1 MTYSLGGGKEVATD
15 HSLRF
20 SLKESVWFQ
29 KGQEV
34 EELLSISLDP
44 DVEIEELEY
53 EVIVRGQLDLTGE
66 YIARQ
71 DDSAFSLRDLSPAK
85 SIDYVE
91 TREDGVNELVHS
103 FPLEISIPRNR
114 VKQVEELYVSIEEF
128 DYELKEN
135 GCLQLLADVSI
146 SGLCEGERI
155 HNEVQEEEVEREPEI
170 TVMNEEEVERAPEIA
185 VVNEEEVEREP
196 EITVVNEDKTQV
208 EVEEV
213 TVHTES
219 DGWEDYAFEP
229 FQLEARKEQELEE
242 EVEDLKEHEEE
253 EREEAKETTPQFE
266 LFGRKNFKK
275 EKEKEL
281 QEEVEAAYSQRD
293 ENALYLT
300 KLFTKEPEEEF
311 TKLRMYFVQEG
322 DTIESVA
329 ERYETSVQHLHRLNQ
344 TDEVYLTAGQIIYIP
359 VPRVKTK

>member
-44 DVEIEELEY
+44 DVEIEELDH

-66 YIARQ
+66 YVARQ
-71 DDSAFSLRDLSPAK
+71 DDSAYSLRELSPAK
-85 SIDYVE
+85 AIDYVE
-91 TREDGVNELVHS
+91 TRGDGVNELVHS

-114 VKQVEELYVSIEEF
+114 VKVIEELYVSIEEF

-135 GCLQLLADVSI
+135 GCLQLLADISI
-146 SGLCEGERI
+146 TGLCDEERT
-155 HNEVQEEEVEREPEI
+155 EDEEEE
-170 TVMNEEEVERAPEIA
+170 TVYAELEADSAEEDESRPVLHEEVP
-185 VVNEEEVEREP
+185 VY
-196 EITVVNEDKTQV
+196 K
-208 EVEEV
+208 
-213 TVHTES
+213 ES

-229 FQLEARKEQELEE
+229 FQLEERKEQEIEEEALEE
-242 EVEDLKEHEEE
+242 YELV
-253 EREEAKETTPQFE
+253 EREEEQEKTPQFE

-275 EKEKEL
+275 EKAKK
-281 QEEVEAAYSQRD
+281 QEEPEEEAYSQRD

-329 ERYETSVQHLHRLNQ
+329 ERYETTVQSLYRVNQ
-344 TDEVYLTAGQIIYIP
+344 SEDIYLTTGQIIYIP
-359 VPRVKTK
+359 VSKATVK

>member
-1 MTYSLGGGKEVATD
+1 MAAD

-34 EELLSISLDP
+34 DELLSISLDP
-44 DVEIEELEY
+44 DVEIEELDH

-66 YIARQ
+66 YVARQ
-71 DDSAFSLRDLSPAK
+71 DDSAYSLRELSPAK

-114 VKQVEELYVSIEEF
+114 VKVIEELYVSIEEF

-135 GCLQLLADVSI
+135 GCLQLLADISI
-146 SGLCEGERI
+146 TGLCDEERS
-155 HNEVQEEEVEREPEI
+155 EDEEE
-170 TVMNEEEVERAPEIA
+170 TVYADLEEDSAQEDENRPAPH
-185 VVNEEEVEREP
+185 
-196 EITVVNEDKTQV
+196 
-208 EVEEV
+208 VEEPKYK
-213 TVHTES
+213 ES
-219 DGWEDYAFEP
+219 DEWEDYAFEP
-229 FQLEARKEQELEE
+229 FQLEERKEQELEE
-242 EVEDLKEHEEE
+242 EKIEEHEFV
-253 EREEAKETTPQFE
+253 EREEEQETTPQFE
-266 LFGRKNFKK
+266 LFGRKDFKK
-275 EKEKEL
+275 EKAKK
-281 QEEVEAAYSQRD
+281 QEEQEEEYSQRD

-322 DTIESVA
+322 DTIESIA
-329 ERYETSVQHLHRLNQ
+329 DRYETSVQNLYRVNQ
-344 TDEVYLTAGQIIYIP
+344 TEDIFLNTGQIIYIP
-359 VPRVKTK
+359 VSRVKAK

>member
-44 DVEIEELEY
+44 DVEIEELDH

-66 YIARQ
+66 YVARQ
-71 DDSAFSLRDLSPAK
+71 DDSAYSLRELSPAK
-85 SIDYVE
+85 AIDYVE
-91 TREDGVNELVHS
+91 TRADGVNELVHS

-114 VKQVEELYVSIEEF
+114 VKVIEELYVSIEEF

-135 GCLQLLADVSI
+135 GCLQLLADISI
-146 SGLCEGERI
+146 TGLCDEERTEDEEEEMAYAELEADSAEEGESRPAP
-155 HNEVQEEEVEREPEI
+155 HEEVP
-170 TVMNEEEVERAPEIA
+170 AY
-185 VVNEEEVEREP
+185 
-196 EITVVNEDKTQV
+196 K
-208 EVEEV
+208 
-213 TVHTES
+213 ES

-229 FQLEARKEQELEE
+229 FQLEERKEQEI
-242 EVEDLKEHEEE
+242 EEE
-253 EREEAKETTPQFE
+253 EIEEEEIEEHEFAGREEEKETTPQFE

-275 EKEKEL
+275 EKAKK
-281 QEEVEAAYSQRD
+281 QEEPEEETYSQRD

-322 DTIESVA
+322 DTIEAVA
-329 ERYETSVQHLHRLNQ
+329 ERYETTVQNLHRVNQ
-344 TDEVYLTAGQIIYIP
+344 SEDIYLTTGQIIYIP
-359 VPRVKTK
+359 VSKAKVK

>member
-1 MTYSLGGGKEVATD
+1 MTYSLGGGKEVAAD

-44 DVEIEELEY
+44 DVEIEELDH

-66 YIARQ
+66 YVARK
-71 DDSAFSLRDLSPAK
+71 DDSAYSLRELSSAK

-114 VKQVEELYVSIEEF
+114 VKVIEELYVSIEEF

-135 GCLQLLADVSI
+135 GCLQLLADISI
-146 SGLCEGERI
+146 TGLCDEERS
-155 HNEVQEEEVEREPEI
+155 
-170 TVMNEEEVERAPEIA
+170 
-185 VVNEEEVEREP
+185 
-196 EITVVNEDKTQV
+196 ED
-208 EVEEV
+208 EVEEEE
-213 TVHTES
+213 TVYAELEEDSAQEDENRPVPHVEEPAYKES
-219 DGWEDYAFEP
+219 DEWEDYAFEP
-229 FQLEARKEQELEE
+229 FQLEERKEQELEE
-242 EVEDLKEHEEE
+242 EKIEEHEFV
-253 EREEAKETTPQFE
+253 EREEGQETTPQFE
-266 LFGRKNFKK
+266 LFGRKDFKK
-275 EKEKEL
+275 EKAKK
-281 QEEVEAAYSQRD
+281 QEEQEEEYSQRD

-322 DTIESVA
+322 DTIESIA
-329 ERYETSVQHLHRLNQ
+329 DRYETSVQNLYRVNQ
-344 TDEVYLTAGQIIYIP
+344 TEDIFLNTGQIIYIP
-359 VPRVKTK
+359 VSRVKTK

>member
-1 MTYSLGGGKEVATD
+1 MTTD

-44 DVEIEELEY
+44 DVEIEELDH

-66 YIARQ
+66 YVARQ
-71 DDSAFSLRDLSPAK
+71 DDSAYSLRDLSPAK

-114 VKQVEELYVSIEEF
+114 VKVIEELYVSIEEF

-135 GCLQLLADVSI
+135 GCLQLLADISI
-146 SGLCEGERI
+146 AGLCDEERI
-155 HNEVQEEEVEREPEI
+155 EDEEEEMAYSEL
-170 TVMNEEEVERAPEIA
+170 
-185 VVNEEEVEREP
+185 
-196 EITVVNEDKTQV
+196 EDDSAQEYETRPTPQV
-208 EVEEV
+208 EEPAYK
-213 TVHTES
+213 ES
-219 DGWEDYAFEP
+219 DEWEDYAFEP
-229 FQLEARKEQELEE
+229 FQLEERKEQE
-242 EVEDLKEHEEE
+242 VEEE
-253 EREEAKETTPQFE
+253 EIEEHEFGEREEEKETTPQFE
-266 LFGRKNFKK
+266 LFGRKDFKK
-275 EKEKEL
+275 EKAKK
-281 QEEVEAAYSQRD
+281 QEEQEEETYSQRD

-329 ERYETSVQHLHRLNQ
+329 DRYETSVQNLHRVNQ
-344 TDEVYLTAGQIIYIP
+344 TEDIYLTAGQIIYIP
-359 VPRVKTK
+359 VSRAKAK

>member
-1 MTYSLGGGKEVATD
+1 MATD

-44 DVEIEELEY
+44 DVEIEELDH

-66 YIARQ
+66 YVARQ
-71 DDSAFSLRDLSPAK
+71 DDSAYSLRDLSPAK

-114 VKQVEELYVSIEEF
+114 VKVIEELYVSIEEF

-135 GCLQLLADVSI
+135 GCLQLLADISI
-146 SGLCEGERI
+146 TGLCDEERI
-155 HNEVQEEEVEREPEI
+155 EDEEEETAYAEL
-170 TVMNEEEVERAPEIA
+170 
-185 VVNEEEVEREP
+185 
-196 EITVVNEDKTQV
+196 EDDSAQEYETRPTLQV
-208 EVEEV
+208 EEPAYK
-213 TVHTES
+213 ES
-219 DGWEDYAFEP
+219 DEWEDYAFEP
-229 FQLEARKEQELEE
+229 FQLEERKEQE
-242 EVEDLKEHEEE
+242 VEEE
-253 EREEAKETTPQFE
+253 EIEEHEFVEREEEQETTPQFE
-266 LFGRKNFKK
+266 LFGRKDFKK
-275 EKEKEL
+275 EKAKK
-281 QEEVEAAYSQRD
+281 QEEQEETYSQRD

-329 ERYETSVQHLHRLNQ
+329 DRYETSVQNLYRVNQ
-344 TDEVYLTAGQIIYIP
+344 TEDIYLTAGQIIYIP
-359 VPRVKTK
+359 VSRAKAK

>member
-66 YIARQ
+66 YVARQ

-135 GCLQLLADVSI
+135 GCLQLLADISI
-146 SGLCEGERI
+146 SGLCEDERI
-155 HNEVQEEEVEREPEI
+155 QNEVQEEEIENVEVDRTEEI
-170 TVMNEEEVERAPEIA
+170 KLVD
-185 VVNEEEVEREP
+185 
-196 EITVVNEDKTQV
+196 EDTLPV

-219 DGWEDYAFEP
+219 NGWEDYAFEP
-229 FQLEARKEQELEE
+229 FQLEERKEQELEE
-242 EVEDLKEHEEE
+242 EVEDLEEHEEE
-253 EREEAKETTPQFE
+253 EREEEAKETTPQFE
-266 LFGRKNFKK
+266 FFGRKDFQKK
-275 EKEKEL
+275 KEKEL
-281 QEEVEAAYSQRD
+281 QEEAEAAYSQRD

-329 ERYETSVQHLHRLNQ
+329 DRYETSVQHLHRVNQ
-344 TDEVYLTAGQIIYIP
+344 TDDVYLTAGQIIYIP
-359 VPRVKTK
+359 VSKAKTK

>member
-44 DVEIEELEY
+44 DVEIEELDH

-66 YIARQ
+66 YVARQ
-71 DDSAFSLRDLSPAK
+71 DDSAYSLRDLSPAK

-114 VKQVEELYVSIEEF
+114 VKVIKELYVSIEEF

-135 GCLQLLADVSI
+135 GCLQLLADISI
-146 SGLCEGERI
+146 TGLCDEERI
-155 HNEVQEEEVEREPEI
+155 EDEEQEEETAYTELEVDSAQ
-170 TVMNEEEVERAPEIA
+170 EEENRPT
-185 VVNEEEVEREP
+185 P
-196 EITVVNEDKTQV
+196 H
-208 EVEEV
+208 VEEPAYK
-213 TVHTES
+213 ES
-219 DGWEDYAFEP
+219 DEWEDYAFEP
-229 FQLEARKEQELEE
+229 FQLEERKEQE
-242 EVEDLKEHEEE
+242 VEEE
-253 EREEAKETTPQFE
+253 EIEEHEFVEREEEKETTPQFE
-266 LFGRKNFKK
+266 LFGRKDFKK
-275 EKEKEL
+275 EQAKK
-281 QEEVEAAYSQRD
+281 QEEQEEETYSQRD

-329 ERYETSVQHLHRLNQ
+329 ERYETSVQNLYRVNQ
-344 TDEVYLTAGQIIYIP
+344 TEDIYLTTGQIIYIP
-359 VPRVKTK
+359 VSRAKAK

>member
-91 TREDGVNELVHS
+91 MREDGVNELVHS

-155 HNEVQEEEVEREPEI
+155 QNEVQEEEVEREPEI

-196 EITVVNEDKTQV
+196 EITVVNEDKTPV

-229 FQLEARKEQELEE
+229 FQLEARKEQELE

>member
-1 MTYSLGGGKEVATD
+1 MTYSLGGGKEVATE

-44 DVEIEELEY
+44 DVEIEELDH

-66 YIARQ
+66 YVARQ
-71 DDSAFSLRDLSPAK
+71 DDSAYSLRDLSPAK

-114 VKQVEELYVSIEEF
+114 VKVIEELYVSIEEF

-135 GCLQLLADVSI
+135 GCLQLLADISI
-146 SGLCEGERI
+146 TGLCDEERI
-155 HNEVQEEEVEREPEI
+155 EDEEE
-170 TVMNEEEVERAPEIA
+170 EEETAYVEL
-185 VVNEEEVEREP
+185 EVDSAQ
-196 EITVVNEDKTQV
+196 EDENRPTPQV
-208 EVEEV
+208 EEPAYK
-213 TVHTES
+213 ES
-219 DGWEDYAFEP
+219 DEWEDYAFEP
-229 FQLEARKEQELEE
+229 FQLEERKEQE
-242 EVEDLKEHEEE
+242 VEEE
-253 EREEAKETTPQFE
+253 EIEEHEFVEREEEKETTPQFE
-266 LFGRKNFKK
+266 LFGRKDFKK
-275 EKEKEL
+275 EKAKK
-281 QEEVEAAYSQRD
+281 QEEQEEETYSQRD

-329 ERYETSVQHLHRLNQ
+329 ERYETSVQNLYRVNQ
-344 TDEVYLTAGQIIYIP
+344 TEDIYLTTGQIIYIP
-359 VPRVKTK
+359 VSRAKAK

>member
-44 DVEIEELEY
+44 DVEIEELDH

-66 YIARQ
+66 YVARQ
-71 DDSAFSLRDLSPAK
+71 DDSAYSLRDLSPAK

-114 VKQVEELYVSIEEF
+114 VKVIEELYVSIEEF

-135 GCLQLLADVSI
+135 GCLQLLADISI
-146 SGLCEGERI
+146 TGLCDEERI
-155 HNEVQEEEVEREPEI
+155 EDEEE
-170 TVMNEEEVERAPEIA
+170 EEEKETAYAEL
-185 VVNEEEVEREP
+185 EVDSAQ
-196 EITVVNEDKTQV
+196 EDENRPTPQV
-208 EVEEV
+208 EEPAYK
-213 TVHTES
+213 ES
-219 DGWEDYAFEP
+219 DEWEDYAFEP
-229 FQLEARKEQELEE
+229 FQLEERKEQE
-242 EVEDLKEHEEE
+242 VEEE
-253 EREEAKETTPQFE
+253 EIEEHEFVEREEEKETTPQFE
-266 LFGRKNFKK
+266 LFGRKDFKK
-275 EKEKEL
+275 EKAKK
-281 QEEVEAAYSQRD
+281 QEEQEEETYSQRD

-329 ERYETSVQHLHRLNQ
+329 ERYETSVQNLYRVNQ
-344 TDEVYLTAGQIIYIP
+344 TEDIYLTTGQIIYIP
-359 VPRVKTK
+359 VSRAKAK

>member
-1 MTYSLGGGKEVATD
+1 MATD

-44 DVEIEELEY
+44 DVEIEELDH

-66 YIARQ
+66 YVARQ
-71 DDSAFSLRDLSPAK
+71 DDSAYSLRDLSPAK

-114 VKQVEELYVSIEEF
+114 VKVIEELYVSIEEF

-135 GCLQLLADVSI
+135 GCLQLLADISI
-146 SGLCEGERI
+146 TGLCDEERI
-155 HNEVQEEEVEREPEI
+155 EDEEEETAYAEL
-170 TVMNEEEVERAPEIA
+170 
-185 VVNEEEVEREP
+185 
-196 EITVVNEDKTQV
+196 EDDAAQEYETRPTPQV
-208 EVEEV
+208 EEPAYK
-213 TVHTES
+213 ES
-219 DGWEDYAFEP
+219 DEWEDYAFEP
-229 FQLEARKEQELEE
+229 FQLEERKEQE
-242 EVEDLKEHEEE
+242 VEEE
-253 EREEAKETTPQFE
+253 EIEEHEFVEREEEKETTPQFE
-266 LFGRKNFKK
+266 LFGRKDFKK
-275 EKEKEL
+275 EKEKKKK
-281 QEEVEAAYSQRD
+281 QEEQEEEAYSQRD

-329 ERYETSVQHLHRLNQ
+329 DRYETSVQNLYRVNQ
-344 TDEVYLTAGQIIYIP
+344 TEDIYLTVGQIIYIP
-359 VPRVKTK
+359 VSRAKAK

>member
-1 MTYSLGGGKEVATD
+1 MATD

-44 DVEIEELEY
+44 DVEIEELDH

-66 YIARQ
+66 YVARQ
-71 DDSAFSLRDLSPAK
+71 DDSAYSLRELSPAK
-85 SIDYVE
+85 AIDYVE
-91 TREDGVNELVHS
+91 TRGDGVNELVHS

-114 VKQVEELYVSIEEF
+114 VKVIEELYVSIEEF

-135 GCLQLLADVSI
+135 GCLQLLADISI
-146 SGLCEGERI
+146 TGLCDEERT
-155 HNEVQEEEVEREPEI
+155 EDEEEE
-170 TVMNEEEVERAPEIA
+170 TVYAELEADSAEEDESRPVLHEEVP
-185 VVNEEEVEREP
+185 VY
-196 EITVVNEDKTQV
+196 K
-208 EVEEV
+208 
-213 TVHTES
+213 ES

-229 FQLEARKEQELEE
+229 FQLEERKEQEIEEEALEE
-242 EVEDLKEHEEE
+242 HELV
-253 EREEAKETTPQFE
+253 EREEEQEKTPQFE

-275 EKEKEL
+275 EKAKK
-281 QEEVEAAYSQRD
+281 QEEPEEEAYSQRD

-329 ERYETSVQHLHRLNQ
+329 ERYETTVQSLYRVNQ
-344 TDEVYLTAGQIIYIP
+344 SEDIYLTTGQIIYIP
-359 VPRVKTK
+359 VSKATVK

>member
-1 MTYSLGGGKEVATD
+1 MATD

-44 DVEIEELEY
+44 DVEIEELDH

-66 YIARQ
+66 YVARQ
-71 DDSAFSLRDLSPAK
+71 DDSAYSLRDLSPAK

-114 VKQVEELYVSIEEF
+114 VKVIEELYVSIEEF

-135 GCLQLLADVSI
+135 GCLQLLADISI
-146 SGLCEGERI
+146 TGLCDEERI
-155 HNEVQEEEVEREPEI
+155 EDEEEEKETAYAEL
-170 TVMNEEEVERAPEIA
+170 EVDSAQ
-185 VVNEEEVEREP
+185 
-196 EITVVNEDKTQV
+196 EDENRPTPQV
-208 EVEEV
+208 EEPAYK
-213 TVHTES
+213 ES
-219 DGWEDYAFEP
+219 DEWEDYAFEP
-229 FQLEARKEQELEE
+229 FQLEERKEQE
-242 EVEDLKEHEEE
+242 VEEE
-253 EREEAKETTPQFE
+253 EIEEHEFVEREEEKETTPQFE
-266 LFGRKNFKK
+266 LFGRKDFKK
-275 EKEKEL
+275 EKAKK
-281 QEEVEAAYSQRD
+281 QEEQEEETYSQRD

-329 ERYETSVQHLHRLNQ
+329 ERYETSVQNLYRVNQ
-344 TDEVYLTAGQIIYIP
+344 TEDIYLTTGQIIYIP
-359 VPRVKTK
+359 VSRAKAK

>member
-44 DVEIEELEY
+44 DVEIEELDH

-66 YIARQ
+66 YVARQ
-71 DDSAFSLRDLSPAK
+71 DDSAYSLRDLSPAK

-114 VKQVEELYVSIEEF
+114 VKVIEELYVSIEEF

-135 GCLQLLADVSI
+135 GCLQLLADISI
-146 SGLCEGERI
+146 TGLCDEERI
-155 HNEVQEEEVEREPEI
+155 EDEEE
-170 TVMNEEEVERAPEIA
+170 EEEKEKETAYAEL
-185 VVNEEEVEREP
+185 EVDSAQ
-196 EITVVNEDKTQV
+196 EDENRPTPQV
-208 EVEEV
+208 EEPAYK
-213 TVHTES
+213 ES
-219 DGWEDYAFEP
+219 DEWEDYAFEP
-229 FQLEARKEQELEE
+229 FQLEERKEQE
-242 EVEDLKEHEEE
+242 VEEE
-253 EREEAKETTPQFE
+253 EIEEHEFVEREEEKETTPQFE
-266 LFGRKNFKK
+266 LFGRKDFKK
-275 EKEKEL
+275 EKAKK
-281 QEEVEAAYSQRD
+281 QEEQEEETYSQRD

-329 ERYETSVQHLHRLNQ
+329 ERYETSVQNLYRVNQ
-344 TDEVYLTAGQIIYIP
+344 TEDIYLTTGQIIYIP
-359 VPRVKTK
+359 VSRAKAK

>member
-1 MTYSLGGGKEVATD
+1 MTTD

-44 DVEIEELEY
+44 DVEIEELDH

-66 YIARQ
+66 YVARQ
-71 DDSAFSLRDLSPAK
+71 DDSAYSLRDLSPAK

-114 VKQVEELYVSIEEF
+114 VKVIEELYVSIEEF

-135 GCLQLLADVSI
+135 GCLQLLADISI
-146 SGLCEGERI
+146 TGLCDEERI
-155 HNEVQEEEVEREPEI
+155 EDEEEEMAYAEL
-170 TVMNEEEVERAPEIA
+170 
-185 VVNEEEVEREP
+185 
-196 EITVVNEDKTQV
+196 EDDSAQEYETRPTPQV
-208 EVEEV
+208 EEPAYK
-213 TVHTES
+213 ES
-219 DGWEDYAFEP
+219 DEWEDYAFEP
-229 FQLEARKEQELEE
+229 FQLEERKEQE
-242 EVEDLKEHEEE
+242 VEEE
-253 EREEAKETTPQFE
+253 EIEEHEFGEREEEKETTPQFE
-266 LFGRKNFKK
+266 LFGRKDFKK
-275 EKEKEL
+275 EKAKK
-281 QEEVEAAYSQRD
+281 QEEQEEETYSQRD

-329 ERYETSVQHLHRLNQ
+329 DRYETSVQNLHRVNQ
-344 TDEVYLTAGQIIYIP
+344 TEDIYLTAGQIIYIP
-359 VPRVKTK
+359 VSRAKAK

>member
-44 DVEIEELEY
+44 DVEIEELDH

-66 YIARQ
+66 YVARQ
-71 DDSAFSLRDLSPAK
+71 DDSAYSLRELSPAK
-85 SIDYVE
+85 AIDYVE

-114 VKQVEELYVSIEEF
+114 VKVIEELYVSIEEF

-135 GCLQLLADVSI
+135 GCLQLLADLSI
-146 SGLCEGERI
+146 TGLCDEERT
-155 HNEVQEEEVEREPEI
+155 EDEEEETAYAELEDVSAEEDENRPAPH
-170 TVMNEEEVERAPEIA
+170 EEVPAY
-185 VVNEEEVEREP
+185 
-196 EITVVNEDKTQV
+196 K
-208 EVEEV
+208 
-213 TVHTES
+213 ES

-229 FQLEARKEQELEE
+229 FQLEERKEQEI
-242 EVEDLKEHEEE
+242 EEE
-253 EREEAKETTPQFE
+253 ELEEHEFVGREEEKETTPQFE

-275 EKEKEL
+275 EKAKK
-281 QEEVEAAYSQRD
+281 QEEPEEEAYSQRD

-300 KLFTKEPEEEF
+300 KIFTKEPEEEF

-329 ERYETSVQHLHRLNQ
+329 ERYETTVQNLYRVNQ
-344 TDEVYLTAGQIIYIP
+344 SEDIYLTTGQIIYIP
-359 VPRVKTK
+359 VSKAKVK

>member
-1 MTYSLGGGKEVATD
+1 MATD

-44 DVEIEELEY
+44 DVEIEELDH
-53 EVIVRGQLDLTGE
+53 EVIVKGQLDLTGE
-66 YIARQ
+66 YVARQ
-71 DDSAFSLRDLSPAK
+71 DDSAYSLRDLSPAK

-114 VKQVEELYVSIEEF
+114 VKVIEELYVSIEEF

-135 GCLQLLADVSI
+135 GCLQLLADISI
-146 SGLCEGERI
+146 TGLCDEERI
-155 HNEVQEEEVEREPEI
+155 EDEEEEKETAYAEL
-170 TVMNEEEVERAPEIA
+170 EVDSAQ
-185 VVNEEEVEREP
+185 
-196 EITVVNEDKTQV
+196 EDENRPTPQV
-208 EVEEV
+208 EEPAYK
-213 TVHTES
+213 ES
-219 DGWEDYAFEP
+219 DEWEDYAFEP
-229 FQLEARKEQELEE
+229 FQLEERKEQE
-242 EVEDLKEHEEE
+242 VEEE
-253 EREEAKETTPQFE
+253 EIEEHEFVEREEEKETTPQFE
-266 LFGRKNFKK
+266 LFGRKDFKK
-275 EKEKEL
+275 EKAKK
-281 QEEVEAAYSQRD
+281 QEEQEEETYSQRD

-329 ERYETSVQHLHRLNQ
+329 ERYETSVQNLYRVNQ
-344 TDEVYLTAGQIIYIP
+344 TEDIYLTTGQIIYIP
-359 VPRVKTK
+359 VSRAKAK

>member
-1 MTYSLGGGKEVATD
+1 MATD

-44 DVEIEELEY
+44 DVEIEELDH

-66 YIARQ
+66 YVARQ
-71 DDSAFSLRDLSPAK
+71 DDSAYSLRDLSPAK

-114 VKQVEELYVSIEEF
+114 VKVIEELYVSIEEF

-135 GCLQLLADVSI
+135 GCLQLLADISI
-146 SGLCEGERI
+146 TGLCDEERI
-155 HNEVQEEEVEREPEI
+155 EDEEEETAYAEL
-170 TVMNEEEVERAPEIA
+170 
-185 VVNEEEVEREP
+185 
-196 EITVVNEDKTQV
+196 EDDSAQEYETRPTPQV
-208 EVEEV
+208 EEPAYK
-213 TVHTES
+213 ES
-219 DGWEDYAFEP
+219 DEWEDYAFEP
-229 FQLEARKEQELEE
+229 FQLEERKEQEVEE
-242 EVEDLKEHEEE
+242 EGIEEHELV
-253 EREEAKETTPQFE
+253 EREEEQETTPQFE
-266 LFGRKNFKK
+266 LFGRKDFKK
-275 EKEKEL
+275 EQAKKQEV
-281 QEEVEAAYSQRD
+281 QEEETYSQRD

-329 ERYETSVQHLHRLNQ
+329 DRYETSVQNLYRVNQ
-344 TDEVYLTAGQIIYIP
+344 TEDIYLTAGQIIYIP
-359 VPRVKTK
+359 VSRAKAK

>member
-44 DVEIEELEY
+44 DVEIEELDH

-66 YIARQ
+66 YVARQ
-71 DDSAFSLRDLSPAK
+71 DDSAYSLRDLSPAK

-114 VKQVEELYVSIEEF
+114 VKVIEELYVSIEEF

-135 GCLQLLADVSI
+135 GCLQLLADISI
-146 SGLCEGERI
+146 TGLCDEERI
-155 HNEVQEEEVEREPEI
+155 EDEEEEKETAYAEL
-170 TVMNEEEVERAPEIA
+170 EVDSAQ
-185 VVNEEEVEREP
+185 
-196 EITVVNEDKTQV
+196 EDENRPTPQV
-208 EVEEV
+208 EEPAYK
-213 TVHTES
+213 ES
-219 DGWEDYAFEP
+219 DEWEDYAFEP
-229 FQLEARKEQELEE
+229 FQLEERKEQE
-242 EVEDLKEHEEE
+242 VEEE
-253 EREEAKETTPQFE
+253 EIEEHEFVEREEEKETTPQFE
-266 LFGRKNFKK
+266 LFGRKDFKK
-275 EKEKEL
+275 EKAKK
-281 QEEVEAAYSQRD
+281 QEEQEEEYSQRD

-329 ERYETSVQHLHRLNQ
+329 ERYETSVQNLYRVNQ
-344 TDEVYLTAGQIIYIP
+344 TEDIYLTTGQIIYIP
-359 VPRVKTK
+359 VSRAKAK

>member
-1 MTYSLGGGKEVATD
+1 MAID

-44 DVEIEELEY
+44 DVEIEELDH

-66 YIARQ
+66 YVARQ
-71 DDSAFSLRDLSPAK
+71 DDSAYSLRELSPAK

-114 VKQVEELYVSIEEF
+114 VKVIEELYVSIEEF

-135 GCLQLLADVSI
+135 GCLQLLADISI
-146 SGLCEGERI
+146 TGLCDEERI
-155 HNEVQEEEVEREPEI
+155 EDAEDEEDEMAYAELEVDSAQEDENRP
-170 TVMNEEEVERAPEIA
+170 TPH
-185 VVNEEEVEREP
+185 
-196 EITVVNEDKTQV
+196 
-208 EVEEV
+208 VEEPAYK
-213 TVHTES
+213 ES
-219 DGWEDYAFEP
+219 DEWEDYAFEP
-229 FQLEARKEQELEE
+229 FQLEERKEQE
-242 EVEDLKEHEEE
+242 VEEE
-253 EREEAKETTPQFE
+253 ELEEHEFAGREEEQETTPQFE
-266 LFGRKNFKK
+266 LFGRKDFKK
-275 EKEKEL
+275 EKAKK
-281 QEEVEAAYSQRD
+281 QEEQEEAAYSQRD

-300 KLFTKEPEEEF
+300 KIFTKEPEEEF

-329 ERYETSVQHLHRLNQ
+329 ERYETSIQNLYRVNQ
-344 TDEVYLTAGQIIYIP
+344 TEDIYLTTGQIIYIP
-359 VPRVKTK
+359 VSKAKAK

>member
-1 MTYSLGGGKEVATD
+1 MATD

-44 DVEIEELEY
+44 DVEIEELDH

-66 YIARQ
+66 YVARQ
-71 DDSAFSLRDLSPAK
+71 DDSAYSLRDLSPAK

-114 VKQVEELYVSIEEF
+114 VKVIEELYVSIEEF

-135 GCLQLLADVSI
+135 GCLQLLADISI
-146 SGLCEGERI
+146 TGLCDEERI
-155 HNEVQEEEVEREPEI
+155 EDEEEEPAYAELEADSVQEDENRP
-170 TVMNEEEVERAPEIA
+170 TP
-185 VVNEEEVEREP
+185 
-196 EITVVNEDKTQV
+196 QV
-208 EVEEV
+208 EEPAYK
-213 TVHTES
+213 ES
-219 DGWEDYAFEP
+219 DEWEDYAFEP
-229 FQLEARKEQELEE
+229 FQLEERKEQEV
-242 EVEDLKEHEEE
+242 EVDEIEEHEFV
-253 EREEAKETTPQFE
+253 EREEEKETTPQFE
-266 LFGRKNFKK
+266 FFGRKDFKK
-275 EKEKEL
+275 EKAKK
-281 QEEVEAAYSQRD
+281 QEEQEEETYSQRD

-329 ERYETSVQHLHRLNQ
+329 ERYETSVQNLYRVNQ
-344 TDEVYLTAGQIIYIP
+344 TEDIYLTTGQIIYIP
-359 VPRVKTK
+359 VTRAKAK

>member
-1 MTYSLGGGKEVATD
+1 MTYSLGGGKEVAAD

-34 EELLSISLDP
+34 DELLSISLDP
-44 DVEIEELEY
+44 DVEIEELDH

-66 YIARQ
+66 YVARQ
-71 DDSAFSLRDLSPAK
+71 DDSAYSLRELSPAK

-114 VKQVEELYVSIEEF
+114 VKVIEELYVSIEEF

-135 GCLQLLADVSI
+135 GCLQLLADISI
-146 SGLCEGERI
+146 TGLCDEERS
-155 HNEVQEEEVEREPEI
+155 EDEEE
-170 TVMNEEEVERAPEIA
+170 TVYAELEEDSAQEDENRPAPH
-185 VVNEEEVEREP
+185 
-196 EITVVNEDKTQV
+196 
-208 EVEEV
+208 VEEP
-213 TVHTES
+213 TYKES
-219 DGWEDYAFEP
+219 DEWEDYAFEP
-229 FQLEARKEQELEE
+229 FQLEERKEQELEE
-242 EVEDLKEHEEE
+242 EKIEEHEFV
-253 EREEAKETTPQFE
+253 EREEEQETTPQFE
-266 LFGRKNFKK
+266 LFGRKDFKK
-275 EKEKEL
+275 EKAKK
-281 QEEVEAAYSQRD
+281 QEEQEEEYSQRD

-322 DTIESVA
+322 DTIESIA
-329 ERYETSVQHLHRLNQ
+329 DRYETSVQNLYRVNQ
-344 TDEVYLTAGQIIYIP
+344 TEDIFLNTGQIIYIP
-359 VPRVKTK
+359 VSRVKAK

>member
-1 MTYSLGGGKEVATD
+1 MTYSLRGGKEVALD

-44 DVEIEELEY
+44 DVEIEELDH

-66 YIARQ
+66 YVARQ
-71 DDSAFSLRDLSPAK
+71 EDSAYSLRELSPAK

-114 VKQVEELYVSIEEF
+114 VKVIEELYVSIEEF

-135 GCLQLLADVSI
+135 GCLQLLADISI
-146 SGLCEGERI
+146 TGLCDEERIEDEEEETADAELEDDSAEEGENRPAS
-155 HNEVQEEEVEREPEI
+155 H
-170 TVMNEEEVERAPEIA
+170 
-185 VVNEEEVEREP
+185 
-196 EITVVNEDKTQV
+196 
-208 EVEEV
+208 VEEPAYK
-213 TVHTES
+213 ES
-219 DGWEDYAFEP
+219 DEWEDYAFEP
-229 FQLEARKEQELEE
+229 FQLEERKEQELEE
-242 EVEDLKEHEEE
+242 EEIEEYE
-253 EREEAKETTPQFE
+253 FVEREEEKEPTPQFE
-266 LFGRKNFKK
+266 FFGRKDFKK
-275 EKEKEL
+275 EKAKKQEE
-281 QEEVEAAYSQRD
+281 QEEVYSQRD

-329 ERYETSVQHLHRLNQ
+329 ERYETSIQNLYRVNQ
-344 TDEVYLTAGQIIYIP
+344 TEDIYLTTGQIIYIP
-359 VPRVKTK
+359 VSRAKAK

>member
-44 DVEIEELEY
+44 DVEIEELDH

-66 YIARQ
+66 YVARQ
-71 DDSAFSLRDLSPAK
+71 DDSAYSLRDLSPAK

-114 VKQVEELYVSIEEF
+114 VKVIEELYVSIEEF

-135 GCLQLLADVSI
+135 GCLQLLADISI
-146 SGLCEGERI
+146 TGLCDEERI
-155 HNEVQEEEVEREPEI
+155 EDEEE
-170 TVMNEEEVERAPEIA
+170 EEE
-185 VVNEEEVEREP
+185 EETAYAELEVDSAQ
-196 EITVVNEDKTQV
+196 EDENRPTPQV
-208 EVEEV
+208 EEPAYK
-213 TVHTES
+213 ES
-219 DGWEDYAFEP
+219 DEWEDYAFEP
-229 FQLEARKEQELEE
+229 FQLEERKEQE
-242 EVEDLKEHEEE
+242 VEEE
-253 EREEAKETTPQFE
+253 EIEEHEFVEREEEKETTPQFE
-266 LFGRKNFKK
+266 LFGRKDFKK
-275 EKEKEL
+275 EKAKK
-281 QEEVEAAYSQRD
+281 QEEQEEETYSQRD

-322 DTIESVA
+322 DTIESIA
-329 ERYETSVQHLHRLNQ
+329 DRYETSVQNLYRVNQ
-344 TDEVYLTAGQIIYIP
+344 TEDIFLNTGQIIYIP
-359 VPRVKTK
+359 VSRVKAK

>member
-1 MTYSLGGGKEVATD
+1 METD

-44 DVEIEELEY
+44 DVEIEELDH

-66 YIARQ
+66 YVARQ
-71 DDSAFSLRDLSPAK
+71 DDSAYSLRELSPAK

-114 VKQVEELYVSIEEF
+114 VKVIEELYVSIEEF

-135 GCLQLLADVSI
+135 GCLQLLADISI
-146 SGLCEGERI
+146 TGLCDEERI
-155 HNEVQEEEVEREPEI
+155 EDEEEETTDAELEDDSA
-170 TVMNEEEVERAPEIA
+170 EEDENRPAPH
-185 VVNEEEVEREP
+185 
-196 EITVVNEDKTQV
+196 
-208 EVEEV
+208 VEEP
-213 TVHTES
+213 TYKES
-219 DGWEDYAFEP
+219 DEWEDYAFEP
-229 FQLEARKEQELEE
+229 FQLEERREQELEE
-242 EVEDLKEHEEE
+242 EELEEHEFV
-253 EREEAKETTPQFE
+253 EREEGQETTPQFE

-275 EKEKEL
+275 EKSKE
-281 QEEVEAAYSQRD
+281 QEEQEEQEAAAYSQRD

-300 KLFTKEPEEEF
+300 KIFTKEPEEEF

-329 ERYETSVQHLHRLNQ
+329 ERYETSVQNLYRVNQ
-344 TDEVYLTAGQIIYIP
+344 TEDIYLTAGQIIYIP
-359 VPRVKTK
+359 VSRAKAK

>member
-44 DVEIEELEY
+44 DVEIEELDH

-66 YIARQ
+66 YVARQ
-71 DDSAFSLRDLSPAK
+71 DDSAYSLRELSPAK
-85 SIDYVE
+85 AIDYVE

-114 VKQVEELYVSIEEF
+114 VKVIEELYVSIEEF

-135 GCLQLLADVSI
+135 GCLQLLADISI
-146 SGLCEGERI
+146 TGLCDEERT
-155 HNEVQEEEVEREPEI
+155 EDEEEE
-170 TVMNEEEVERAPEIA
+170 TVYAELEGDSAEENENRPTQYEEVPAY
-185 VVNEEEVEREP
+185 
-196 EITVVNEDKTQV
+196 K
-208 EVEEV
+208 
-213 TVHTES
+213 ES

-229 FQLEARKEQELEE
+229 FQLEERKEQEI
-242 EVEDLKEHEEE
+242 EEE
-253 EREEAKETTPQFE
+253 ELEEHEFAGREEEKETTPQFE

-275 EKEKEL
+275 EKAKK
-281 QEEVEAAYSQRD
+281 QEEPEEEAYSQRD

-329 ERYETSVQHLHRLNQ
+329 ERYETTIQNLYRVNQ
-344 TDEVYLTAGQIIYIP
+344 SEDIYLTTGQIIYIP
-359 VPRVKTK
+359 VSKAKAK

>member
-44 DVEIEELEY
+44 DVEIEELDH

-66 YIARQ
+66 YVARQ
-71 DDSAFSLRDLSPAK
+71 DDSAYSLRDLSPAK

-114 VKQVEELYVSIEEF
+114 VKVIEELYVSIEEF

-135 GCLQLLADVSI
+135 GCLQLLADISI
-146 SGLCEGERI
+146 TGLCDEERI
-155 HNEVQEEEVEREPEI
+155 EDEEEETAYAELEDDSA
-170 TVMNEEEVERAPEIA
+170 EEYETRPT
-185 VVNEEEVEREP
+185 P
-196 EITVVNEDKTQV
+196 H
-208 EVEEV
+208 VEEP
-213 TVHTES
+213 TYKES
-219 DGWEDYAFEP
+219 DEWEDYAFEP
-229 FQLEARKEQELEE
+229 FQLEERKEQE
-242 EVEDLKEHEEE
+242 VEEE
-253 EREEAKETTPQFE
+253 EIEEHEFVEREEEKETTPQFE
-266 LFGRKNFKK
+266 LFGRKDFKK
-275 EKEKEL
+275 EKEKKKK
-281 QEEVEAAYSQRD
+281 QEEQEEEAYSQRD

-300 KLFTKEPEEEF
+300 KIFTKEPEEEF

-329 ERYETSVQHLHRLNQ
+329 DRYETSVQNLYRVNQ
-344 TDEVYLTAGQIIYIP
+344 TEDIYLTAGQIIYIP
-359 VPRVKTK
+359 VSRAKAK

>member
-44 DVEIEELEY
+44 DVEIEELDH

-66 YIARQ
+66 YVARQ
-71 DDSAFSLRDLSPAK
+71 DDSAYSLRDLSPAK

-114 VKQVEELYVSIEEF
+114 VKVIEELYVSIEEF

-135 GCLQLLADVSI
+135 GCLQLLADISI
-146 SGLCEGERI
+146 TGLCDEERI
-155 HNEVQEEEVEREPEI
+155 EDEEEETAYAEL
-170 TVMNEEEVERAPEIA
+170 
-185 VVNEEEVEREP
+185 
-196 EITVVNEDKTQV
+196 EDDSEQEYENRPTPQV
-208 EVEEV
+208 EEPAYK
-213 TVHTES
+213 ES
-219 DGWEDYAFEP
+219 DEWEDYAFEP
-229 FQLEARKEQELEE
+229 FQLEERKEQEV
-242 EVEDLKEHEEE
+242 EVDEIEEHEFV
-253 EREEAKETTPQFE
+253 EREEEKETTPQFE
-266 LFGRKNFKK
+266 LFGRKDFKK
-275 EKEKEL
+275 EKAKK
-281 QEEVEAAYSQRD
+281 QEEQEEETYSQRD

-329 ERYETSVQHLHRLNQ
+329 ERYETSVQNLYRVNQ
-344 TDEVYLTAGQIIYIP
+344 TEDIYLTTGQIIYIP
-359 VPRVKTK
+359 VTRAKAK

>member
-1 MTYSLGGGKEVATD
+1 MATD

-44 DVEIEELEY
+44 DVEIEELDH

-66 YIARQ
+66 YVARQ
-71 DDSAFSLRDLSPAK
+71 DDSAYSLRDLSPAK

-114 VKQVEELYVSIEEF
+114 VKVIEELYVSIEEF

-135 GCLQLLADVSI
+135 GCLQLLADISI
-146 SGLCEGERI
+146 TGLCDEERI
-155 HNEVQEEEVEREPEI
+155 EDEEEETAYAEL
-170 TVMNEEEVERAPEIA
+170 
-185 VVNEEEVEREP
+185 
-196 EITVVNEDKTQV
+196 EDDSAQEYETRPTPQV
-208 EVEEV
+208 EEPAYK
-213 TVHTES
+213 ES
-219 DGWEDYAFEP
+219 DEWEDYAFEP
-229 FQLEARKEQELEE
+229 FQLEERKEQE
-242 EVEDLKEHEEE
+242 VEEE
-253 EREEAKETTPQFE
+253 EIEEHEFVEREEEQETTPQFE
-266 LFGRKNFKK
+266 LFGRKDFKK
-275 EKEKEL
+275 EKAKK
-281 QEEVEAAYSQRD
+281 QEEQEEETYSQRD

-329 ERYETSVQHLHRLNQ
+329 DRYETSVQNLYRVNQ
-344 TDEVYLTAGQIIYIP
+344 TEDIYLTAGQIIYIP
-359 VPRVKTK
+359 VSRAKAK

>member
-1 MTYSLGGGKEVATD
+1 MATD

-44 DVEIEELEY
+44 DVEIEELDH

-66 YIARQ
+66 YVARQ
-71 DDSAFSLRDLSPAK
+71 DDSAYSLRDLSPAK

-114 VKQVEELYVSIEEF
+114 VKVIEELYVSIEEF

-135 GCLQLLADVSI
+135 GCLQLLADISI
-146 SGLCEGERI
+146 TGLCDEERI
-155 HNEVQEEEVEREPEI
+155 EDEEEETAYAEL
-170 TVMNEEEVERAPEIA
+170 
-185 VVNEEEVEREP
+185 
-196 EITVVNEDKTQV
+196 EDDSAQEYETRPTPQV
-208 EVEEV
+208 EEPAYK
-213 TVHTES
+213 ES
-219 DGWEDYAFEP
+219 DEWEDYAFEP
-229 FQLEARKEQELEE
+229 FQLEERKEQEVEE
-242 EVEDLKEHEEE
+242 AEIEEHEFV
-253 EREEAKETTPQFE
+253 EREEEKETTPQFE
-266 LFGRKNFKK
+266 LFGRKDFKK
-275 EKEKEL
+275 EKEKKKK
-281 QEEVEAAYSQRD
+281 QEEQEEEAYSQRD

-300 KLFTKEPEEEF
+300 KIFTKEPEEEF

-329 ERYETSVQHLHRLNQ
+329 DRYETSVQNLYRINQ
-344 TDEVYLTAGQIIYIP
+344 TEDIYLTAGQIIYIP
-359 VPRVKTK
+359 VSRAKAK

>member
-1 MTYSLGGGKEVATD
+1 MTYSLGGGKEVAAD

-44 DVEIEELEY
+44 DVEIEELDH

-66 YIARQ
+66 YVARQ
-71 DDSAFSLRDLSPAK
+71 DDSAYSLRDLSPAK

-114 VKQVEELYVSIEEF
+114 VKVIEELYVSIEEF

-135 GCLQLLADVSI
+135 GCLQLLADISI
-146 SGLCEGERI
+146 TGLCDEERI
-155 HNEVQEEEVEREPEI
+155 EDEEEETAYAEL
-170 TVMNEEEVERAPEIA
+170 
-185 VVNEEEVEREP
+185 
-196 EITVVNEDKTQV
+196 EDDSEQEDENRPTPQV
-208 EVEEV
+208 EEPAYK
-213 TVHTES
+213 ES
-219 DGWEDYAFEP
+219 DEWEDYAFEP
-229 FQLEARKEQELEE
+229 FQLEERKEQE
-242 EVEDLKEHEEE
+242 VEEE
-253 EREEAKETTPQFE
+253 EIEEHEFVEREEEKETTPQFE
-266 LFGRKNFKK
+266 LFGRKDFKK
-275 EKEKEL
+275 EKAKK
-281 QEEVEAAYSQRD
+281 QEEQEEETYSQRD

-329 ERYETSVQHLHRLNQ
+329 ERYETSVQNLYRVNQ
-344 TDEVYLTAGQIIYIP
+344 TEDIYLTTGQIIYIP
-359 VPRVKTK
+359 VSRAKAK

>member
-1 MTYSLGGGKEVATD
+1 MATD

-44 DVEIEELEY
+44 DVEIEELDH

-66 YIARQ
+66 YVARQ
-71 DDSAFSLRDLSPAK
+71 DDSAYSLRELSPAK
-85 SIDYVE
+85 AIDYVE
-91 TREDGVNELVHS
+91 TRADGVNELVHS

-114 VKQVEELYVSIEEF
+114 VKVIEELYVSIEEF

-135 GCLQLLADVSI
+135 GCLQLLADISI
-146 SGLCEGERI
+146 TGLCDEERTEGE
-155 HNEVQEEEVEREPEI
+155 EEETAYAELEADSAEDDESRPAP
-170 TVMNEEEVERAPEIA
+170 NEEVPAY
-185 VVNEEEVEREP
+185 
-196 EITVVNEDKTQV
+196 K
-208 EVEEV
+208 
-213 TVHTES
+213 ES

-229 FQLEARKEQELEE
+229 FQLEERKEQEI
-242 EVEDLKEHEEE
+242 EEE
-253 EREEAKETTPQFE
+253 ELEEHEFAGREEEKETTPQFE

-275 EKEKEL
+275 EKAKK
-281 QEEVEAAYSQRD
+281 QEEPEEEAYSQRD

-322 DTIESVA
+322 DTIEAVA
-329 ERYETSVQHLHRLNQ
+329 ERYETTVQSLYRVNQ
-344 TDEVYLTAGQIIYIP
+344 SEDIYLTTGQIIYIP
-359 VPRVKTK
+359 VSKATAK

>member
-44 DVEIEELEY
+44 DVEIEELDH

-66 YIARQ
+66 YVARQ
-71 DDSAFSLRDLSPAK
+71 DDSAYSLRDLSPAK

-114 VKQVEELYVSIEEF
+114 VKVIEALYVSIEEF

-135 GCLQLLADVSI
+135 GCLQLLADISI
-146 SGLCEGERI
+146 TGLCDEERI
-155 HNEVQEEEVEREPEI
+155 EDEEEETAYAEL
-170 TVMNEEEVERAPEIA
+170 
-185 VVNEEEVEREP
+185 
-196 EITVVNEDKTQV
+196 EDDSAQEYETRPTPQV
-208 EVEEV
+208 EEPAYK
-213 TVHTES
+213 ES
-219 DGWEDYAFEP
+219 DEWEDYAFEP
-229 FQLEARKEQELEE
+229 FQLEERKEQE
-242 EVEDLKEHEEE
+242 VEEE
-253 EREEAKETTPQFE
+253 EIEEHEFVEREEEQETTPQFE
-266 LFGRKNFKK
+266 LFGRKDFKK
-275 EKEKEL
+275 EKAKK
-281 QEEVEAAYSQRD
+281 QEEQEEETYSQRD

-329 ERYETSVQHLHRLNQ
+329 DRYETSVQNLYRVNQ
-344 TDEVYLTAGQIIYIP
+344 TEDIYLTAGQIIYIP
-359 VPRVKTK
+359 VSRAKAK